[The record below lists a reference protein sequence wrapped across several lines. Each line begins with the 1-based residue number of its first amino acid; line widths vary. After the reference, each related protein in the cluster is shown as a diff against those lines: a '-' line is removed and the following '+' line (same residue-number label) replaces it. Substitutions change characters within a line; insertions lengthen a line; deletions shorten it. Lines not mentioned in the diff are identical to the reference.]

1 MNLTL
6 DNAFELCAFLLVL
19 AVIIRVLADAGNDKK

>member
-1 MNLTL
+1 MSQ
-6 DNAFELCAFLLVL
+6 DDIVSAVALLIIL